1 MSMTPCPDTPSPRKD
16 HPGHSRELR
25 LVISGAEKKAME
37 SAAASAESALAAA
50 LAEDLDGSFE
60 RLVRHFQD
68 RLFTFALRLTGRRE
82 DAEEVA
88 QDAFVRAYRALKTYP
103 AERVRAM
110 ALKAWLYQVALN
122 VARNRLRK
130 KRHPTVSLD
139 EDDGRGPSQAARHA
153 HDDPASRP
161 DARFEVKRRRA
172 DIATLVAGLPERY
185 RSPLI
190 LRYVEGL
197 KLEEVAA
204 ILKQPL
210 GTTKSNVHRA
220 INALREAL
228 SESRRAGV
236 RS

>member
-1 MSMTPCPDTPSPRKD
+1 MPEAAVSADT
-16 HPGHSRELR
+16 
-25 LVISGAEKKAME
+25 
-37 SAAASAESALAAA
+37 ALAAA

-60 RLVRHFQD
+60 RLVRDFQD

-110 ALKAWLYQVALN
+110 ALKAWLYQVTLN
-122 VARNRLRK
+122 VARNRLRRK
-130 KRHPTVSLD
+130 THPTVSLD
-139 EDDGRGPSQAARHA
+139 DGARGASSAARHVQ
-153 HDDPASRP
+153 DDPGSRP
-161 DARFEVKRRRA
+161 DARFEVKRQRA
-172 DIATLVAGLPERY
+172 DIASLVARLPERY
-185 RSPLI
+185 RAPLI

-204 ILKQPL
+204 ILNQPL

-220 INALREAL
+220 INALRESL
-228 SESRRAGV
+228 TDSRRAGV
-236 RS
+236 RP